1 LSDEGGDTSV
11 TSYKMVYGD
20 EDNKVTETYANID
33 SVVREDGWLVL
44 FRGTDAVVRVQES
57 HVKSFEQLD

>member
-1 LSDEGGDTSV
+1 M

-20 EDNKVTETYANID
+20 EDNMVTETYANID

>member
-1 LSDEGGDTSV
+1 M

-20 EDNKVTETYANID
+20 EENMVTETYVNID

-44 FRGTDAVVRVQES
+44 FRGPEAIVLVQES
-57 HVKSFEQLD
+57 HVKSFERLDQ